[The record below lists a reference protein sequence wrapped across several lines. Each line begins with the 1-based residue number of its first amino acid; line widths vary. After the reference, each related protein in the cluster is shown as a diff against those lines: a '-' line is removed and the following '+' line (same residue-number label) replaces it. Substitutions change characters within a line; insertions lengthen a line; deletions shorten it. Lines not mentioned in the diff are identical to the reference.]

1 MNLKKISVIRTG
13 ILGII
18 AFAISHKFF
27 SSSILAMLIVLG
39 FFELIVEM
47 TKSEKRKEKVYVV
60 AMIICSI
67 GAVLFCIGN
76 ITDNDIAII
85 IGAMLFSCTYVVMIV
100 KNFTNYIKERDA

>member
-18 AFAISHKFF
+18 AFAISNKFF

-76 ITDNDIAII
+76 ITDNNIAII
-85 IGAMLFSCTYVVMIV
+85 IGAILFSCTYVVMIV
-100 KNFTNYIKERDA
+100 KNFTNYIKVSR

>member
-18 AFAISHKFF
+18 AFAISNKFF

-76 ITDNDIAII
+76 ITDNNIAII
-85 IGAMLFSCTYVVMIV
+85 IGAILFSCTYVVMIV

>member
-18 AFAISHKFF
+18 AFAISNKFF
-27 SSSILAMLIVLG
+27 SSSIPAMLIVLG

-76 ITDNDIAII
+76 ITDNNIAII
-85 IGAMLFSCTYVVMIV
+85 IGAILFSCTYVVMIV